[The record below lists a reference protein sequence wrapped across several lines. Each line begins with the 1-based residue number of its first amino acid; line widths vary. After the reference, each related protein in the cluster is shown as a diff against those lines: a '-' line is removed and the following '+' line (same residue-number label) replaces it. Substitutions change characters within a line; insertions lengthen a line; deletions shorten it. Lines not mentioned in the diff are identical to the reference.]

1 MSDLLSELSSEPT
14 SGLSTE
20 LRFVSGNSQNINGS
34 VRVPGDKSISHRSVI
49 LSALADGVSSIEGLL
64 EGEDVLATL
73 AAFRAMGVHAEGPID
88 GKLTVY
94 GVGMQGLSPPESA
107 LNMGNSGTAMRL
119 MSGLLAGQPFSSV
132 LIGDQSLSKRPMGR
146 IMLPLKLMQA
156 NCMAGDDGTP
166 PIEIHASDR
175 LIGIHYDLPVA
186 SAQVKSAIL
195 LAGMYA
201 NGTTSVVEPAAT
213 RDHTERM
220 LNAYGYAC
228 STEQGVIS
236 LAGGGKLHAQDVS
249 IPADISSASF
259 FMVLA
264 SIVPD
269 AKILL
274 QHVGVNSTRVGVIN
288 ILRLMGADI
297 ELLNQGEAGGE
308 SVADIQVR
316 YKGLTAIDVPPEQ
329 VPLAIDEFPVLCVAA
344 ACAAGVTR
352 IRGAEEL
359 RHKES
364 DRISA
369 MIEGLRAIGVE
380 VEEYPDGMDIK
391 GGDISGGQVD
401 SQLDHRI
408 AMAFAVAGA
417 VASSPVTITRCENVA
432 TSFPNFVDLAN
443 QVGMQL
449 SSKQSSLESCA

>member
-1 MSDLLSELSSEPT
+1 MTELLTE
-14 SGLSTE
+14 LSTE
-20 LRFVSGNSQNINGS
+20 LCFVSAKAQAIKGS
-34 VRVPGDKSISHRSVI
+34 IRVPGDKSISHRSVI
-49 LSALADGVSSIEGLL
+49 FSVLADGVSNIEGLL

-73 AAFRAMGVHAEGPID
+73 AAFRAMGVRAEGPVD
-88 GKLTVY
+88 GKLVVY
-94 GVGMQGLSPPESA
+94 GVGMQGLNAPASA
-107 LNMGNSGTAMRL
+107 LDMGNSGTAMRL
-119 MSGLLAGQPFSSV
+119 MSGLLAAQPFNSV
-132 LIGDQSLSKRPMGR
+132 LIGDESLSKRPMRR
-146 IMLPLKLMQA
+146 IIDPLELMQA
-156 NCMAGDDGTP
+156 NCRAESDGTP
-166 PIEIHASDR
+166 PIEIRASKQ
-175 LIGIHYDLPVA
+175 LKGIHYDLPVA

-201 NGTTSVVEPAAT
+201 NGTTTVVEPAAT

-228 STEQGVIS
+228 SAAQGVIS
-236 LAGGGKLHAQDVS
+236 LTGGGKLNAQDIS

-264 SIVPD
+264 SIIPD
-269 AKILL
+269 ADLL
-274 QHVGVNSTRVGVIN
+274 LEHVGVNSTRVGVIN

-308 SVADIQVR
+308 PVADIQVR
-316 YKGLTAIDVPPEQ
+316 YTGLTAVDVPPEQ
-329 VPLAIDEFPVLCVAA
+329 VPLAIDEFPVLCIAA
-344 ACAAGVTR
+344 ACAKGVTR

-369 MIEGLRAIGVE
+369 MIEGLRAIGVK
-380 VEEYPDGMDIK
+380 VEEYPDGMDIE
-391 GGDISGGQVD
+391 GGNIQGGQVD

-417 VASSPVTITRCENVA
+417 VAENPIKIMRCENVA
-432 TSFPNFVDLAN
+432 TSFPNFIELAN
-443 QVGMQL
+443 QVGMRL
-449 SSKQSSLESCA
+449 SRNHSSSGGGD